1 MTARGFFF
9 PHHVHRQALAGRG
22 SVCFRIRDYFVQEA
36 VQALAES
43 CGNFEDTFVPGDH
56 EHFSRAVVNRGAAAA
71 TPQMPLNLL
80 AHLDRGVSVHVFG
93 EVGDYRFAANHG
105 FDPFQRSQT
114 ETFGFAKLG
123 VSASRSMRRARCSRV
138 LTADSPIP
146 RTSAVSATSRCCMS
160 RRAKTSR

>member
-1 MTARGFFF
+1 M
-9 PHHVHRQALAGRG
+9 
-22 SVCFRIRDYFVQEA
+22 RIRLRNRLVQKT
-36 VQALAES
+36 VQALAEP
-43 CGNFEDTFVPGDH
+43 GGKLEDTLVPGDD
-56 EHFSRAVVNRGAAAA
+56 EHFSCAVVNRRAAAA
-71 TPQMPLNLL
+71 TTQMALNLL
-80 AHLDRGVSVHVFG
+80 AHLGCGVPIHVLG